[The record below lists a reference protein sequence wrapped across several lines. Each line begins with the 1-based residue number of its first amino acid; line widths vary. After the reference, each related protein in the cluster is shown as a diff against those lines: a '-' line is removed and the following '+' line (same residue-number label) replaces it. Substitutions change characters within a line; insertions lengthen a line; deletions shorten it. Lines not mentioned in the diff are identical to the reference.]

1 MENCLQNDRII
12 LLFNVKRFGFVV
24 FDSFLFTDIV
34 SEKAVRLP
42 QRRAQVD
49 EDRQS
54 QQRPEPN
61 W

>member
-1 MENCLQNDRII
+1 MQNDRII